1 MESAAGRY
9 FWARLFAP
17 APRAATGRV
26 SGVRRVRGGV
36 PSLAMRF
43 MGLVPTST
51 AAVSGFAFVRNIR
64 LTDSVAPLYVA
75 SAAIL
80 WAAARQLATTGMS

>member
-1 MESAAGRY
+1 
-9 FWARLFAP
+9 
-17 APRAATGRV
+17 
-26 SGVRRVRGGV
+26 
-36 PSLAMRF
+36 MRF